1 MHQST
6 TTHCAVFQRRQQH
19 HAKQTEFHQMPASY
33 HILGQLGRQDMMLPE
48 DSSPEHQQ
56 AGWLALLLHP
66 PLWFEL
72 SPQRVSL
79 DGTPVLLCTTISFL
93 APITH

>member
-1 MHQST
+1 
-6 TTHCAVFQRRQQH
+6 
-19 HAKQTEFHQMPASY
+19 
-33 HILGQLGRQDMMLPE
+33 MMLPE